1 MSSVEIV
8 SRIEPRRKWSAGEKA
23 ALLAE
28 VDAEGGRVTL
38 VARRHRIS
46 ESLLYN
52 WRAARKAAVAA
63 AWGIEPPEFLQ
74 LGVVG
79 QPYAD
84 RPSASTISGAGMIEV
99 DLPSG
104 VRFRVD
110 ASVSEKA
117 LVRVL
122 RAMKGMA

>member
-8 SRIEPRRKWSAGEKA
+8 SRMEARRKWSPAEKA

-52 WRAARKAAVAA
+52 WRSARKAAVAA
-63 AWGIEPPEFLQ
+63 ANGIEPSEFLQ

-79 QPYAD
+79 PSSAD
-84 RPSASTISGAGMIEV
+84 RPAVSTLSGAGMIEV
-99 DLPSG
+99 DLPNG

-117 LVRVL
+117 LTRVL
-122 RAMKGMA
+122 RAIKGMV

>member
-1 MSSVEIV
+1 MSSVEVV
-8 SRIEPRRKWSAGEKA
+8 SRIERRRKWSAAEKA

-28 VDAEGGRVTL
+28 IDAEGGRVTL

-52 WRAARKAAVAA
+52 WRSARKAAVAA
-63 AWGIEPPEFLQ
+63 AIAPEFLQ

-79 QPYAD
+79 RSRDD
-84 RPSASTISGAGMIEV
+84 RPAVSAPSGAGMIEV
-99 DLPSG
+99 DLPNG

-110 ASVSEKA
+110 GSVSEKA
-117 LVRVL
+117 LERVL
-122 RAMKGMA
+122 RAMKGAV

>member
-1 MSSVEIV
+1 MSTVEIV
-8 SRIEPRRKWSAGEKA
+8 SRMEPRRKWSAAEKA

-38 VARRHRIS
+38 VARRHRLS

-52 WRAARKAAVAA
+52 WRSARKAAVAA
-63 AWGIEPPEFLQ
+63 ASGIEPPEFLQ

-79 QPYAD
+79 QVSAD
-84 RPSASTISGAGMIEV
+84 RQAVSTVSGAGMIEV

-104 VRFRVD
+104 VRLRVD

-122 RAMKGMA
+122 RAMKGMV

>member
-8 SRIEPRRKWSAGEKA
+8 SRMVPRRKWSAAEKA

-28 VDAEGGRVTL
+28 VEAEGGRVTL

-52 WRAARKAAVAA
+52 WRSARKAAVAA
-63 AWGIEPPEFLQ
+63 ASGIEPPEFLQ

-79 QPYAD
+79 SASAD
-84 RPSASTISGAGMIEV
+84 RPAVSTISGAGIIEV

-117 LVRVL
+117 LARVL
-122 RAMKGMA
+122 RAMKGMV

>member
-8 SRIEPRRKWSAGEKA
+8 SRIEPRRKWSAAEKA

-52 WRAARKAAVAA
+52 WRSARKAAVAA
-63 AWGIEPPEFLQ
+63 ANGIEPPEFLQ

-79 QPYAD
+79 PPSAD
-84 RPSASTISGAGMIEV
+84 RPAVSTVSGAGMIEV

-117 LVRVL
+117 LARVL
-122 RAMKGMA
+122 RAMKGMV

>member
-8 SRIEPRRKWSAGEKA
+8 SRIEPRRKWSAAEKA

-63 AWGIEPPEFLQ
+63 RKR
-74 LGVVG
+74 
-79 QPYAD
+79 D
-84 RPSASTISGAGMIEV
+84 RA
-99 DLPSG
+99 SG
-104 VRFRVD
+104 VSATRRRRSRQHRSACRTGD
-110 ASVSEKA
+110 
-117 LVRVL
+117 L
-122 RAMKGMA
+122 RHGHDRGRPAERRSLPCRCFSQ

>member
-8 SRIEPRRKWSAGEKA
+8 SRIETRRKWSATEKA

-63 AWGIEPPEFLQ
+63 ASGIEAAEFLQ

-79 QPYAD
+79 QASAD
-84 RPSASTISGAGMIEV
+84 RPAISALTGAGMIEV

-104 VRFRVD
+104 IRFRVD

-117 LVRVL
+117 LARVL
-122 RAMKGMA
+122 RAMKGMV

>member
-1 MSSVEIV
+1 MEIV
-8 SRIEPRRKWSAGEKA
+8 SRMELRRKWSAAEKA

-52 WRAARKAAVAA
+52 WRATRKAAVAA
-63 AWGIEPPEFLQ
+63 ANGIEPSEFLQ
-74 LGVVG
+74 LGVLG
-79 QPYAD
+79 PPSAD
-84 RPSASTISGAGMIEV
+84 RPAASTISGAGMIEV

-104 VRFRVD
+104 VRLRVD

-117 LVRVL
+117 LARVL
-122 RAMKGMA
+122 RAMKGMV

>member
-8 SRIEPRRKWSAGEKA
+8 SRMEPRRKWSPAEKA

-52 WRAARKAAVAA
+52 WRAARKAAVAVA
-63 AWGIEPPEFLQ
+63 SGIEPPEFLQ
-74 LGVVG
+74 LGVAG
-79 QPYAD
+79 PPSAD
-84 RPSASTISGAGMIEV
+84 RPVVSTVSGAGMIEV
-99 DLPSG
+99 DLPNG

-117 LVRVL
+117 LARVL
-122 RAMKGMA
+122 RAMKGMV